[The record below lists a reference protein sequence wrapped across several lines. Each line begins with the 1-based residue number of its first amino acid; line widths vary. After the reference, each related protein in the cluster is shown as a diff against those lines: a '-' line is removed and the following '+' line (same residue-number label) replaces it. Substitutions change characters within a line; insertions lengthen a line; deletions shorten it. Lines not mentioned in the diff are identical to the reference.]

1 MTTNLHPALLFALRW
16 TINTLALWAASYLF
30 TGISFTSAG
39 ALWASGLLLGFVN
52 AIIRPVLLILTL
64 PLSVVTLGFFVLVIN
79 TSMLLLV
86 AWLVPG
92 FSVEGFWTGFFVA
105 IFISVFGF
113 FTNLFIGIGGV
124 KVKVQKLP

>member
-1 MTTNLHPALLFALRW
+1 MTTNLHPILLFALRW

-113 FTNLFIGIGGV
+113 FTNLFIGIGN
-124 KVKVQKLP
+124 VKVQKLP

>member
-1 MTTNLHPALLFALRW
+1 MTTNLHPVLLFVLRW

-30 TGISFTSAG
+30 TGISFTNAS

-52 AIIRPVLLILTL
+52 AIIRPLLLILTL

-79 TSMLLLV
+79 ALMLLLV

-92 FSVEGFWTGFFVA
+92 FSIEGFWTGFFIA
-105 IFISVFGF
+105 LFISVFGF
-113 FTNLFIGIGGV
+113 FTNLFIGMGGV
-124 KVKVQKLP
+124 KVGKLP

>member
-1 MTTNLHPALLFALRW
+1 MTTTPHPALLFALRW

-30 TGISFTSAG
+30 SGISFSSA
-39 ALWASGLLLGFVN
+39 ATLWLSGLLLGFVN

-79 TSMLLLV
+79 TLMLLLV

-92 FSVEGFWTGFFVA
+92 FSIEGFWTGFFIA
-105 IFISVFGF
+105 LFISVFGF
-113 FTNLFIGIGGV
+113 FSNLLIGIGDV
-124 KVKVQKLP
+124 KVKKLP

>member
-1 MTTNLHPALLFALRW
+1 MTTNPHPVLLFALRW

-92 FSVEGFWTGFFVA
+92 FSVDGFWTGFFIA

-124 KVKVQKLP
+124 KVKKLP

>member
-1 MTTNLHPALLFALRW
+1 MTTTLNPILLFVLRW
-16 TINTLALWAASYLF
+16 TINILALWAASYLF
-30 TGISFTSAG
+30 TGISFASAG
-39 ALWASGLLLGFVN
+39 ALWISGLLLGFVN

-79 TSMLLLV
+79 AAMLLLV

-92 FSVEGFWTGFFVA
+92 FSIAGFWTGFFVA

-113 FTNLFIGIGGV
+113 LTNLFIGIGNG
-124 KVKVQKLP
+124 KVKKLS